1 MIYQVTGGFYHNR
14 ENAYDAAREQVTKDD
29 IFEYLGEILSDREI
43 LEWCFQND
51 AFLEHFEEQIFEAE
65 KAAIDDLYLQE
76 VEFFDDAEEEEFK
89 TNVEFL
95 DEEEEE

>member
-1 MIYQVTGGFYHNR
+1 MVYNVAGGYYHNR
-14 ENAYDAAREQVTKDD
+14 ENAYDAAREMVTKDD
-29 IFEYLGEILSDREI
+29 IYEYLSEILSDREI

-65 KAAIDDLYLQE
+65 ESAIDDLYLQE
-76 VEFFDDAEEEEFK
+76 IEFCNDDEEEEFK

-95 DEEEEE
+95 DEEEE